1 MGFGR
6 SSTHLAALRVIES
19 SDEVK
24 PDEILV
30 AVTRHKRGLSIREA
44 GYDALMAERGEES
57 GVAE

>member
-1 MGFGR
+1 MDIGR
-6 SSTHLAALRVIES
+6 SSTQLAALRVIES

-44 GYDALMAERGEES
+44 GYDTLMAERGEES
-57 GVAE
+57 RVVE